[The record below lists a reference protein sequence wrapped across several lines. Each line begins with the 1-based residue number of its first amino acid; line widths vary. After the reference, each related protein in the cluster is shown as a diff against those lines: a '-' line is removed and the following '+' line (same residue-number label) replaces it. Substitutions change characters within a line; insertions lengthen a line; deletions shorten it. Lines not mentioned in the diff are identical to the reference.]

1 MHRRT
6 SWFWAVAKAV
16 VIASGLLMVTTPGYA
31 TENARER
38 RDARDTKQDSR
49 QEARK
54 EKVDCRA
61 ANQKN
66 NAQCRQ
72 DKRDTKQSGRQESR
86 DVRGGA
92 APAAPAAPQN

>member
-1 MHRRT
+1 MNRRN
-6 SWFWAVAKAV
+6 SWLWAVAKAV
-16 VIASGLLMVTTPGYA
+16 VIASGLLMVTTPAYA
-31 TENARER
+31 TENAQER

-49 QEARK
+49 QGARK
-54 EKVDCRA
+54 QKVDCRA

-72 DKRDTKQSGRQESR
+72 DKRDTKQGGREESR

-92 APAAPAAPQN
+92 APQN

>member
-1 MHRRT
+1 MKGQT
-6 SWFWAVAKAV
+6 SNFLAVAKAV

-31 TENARER
+31 TENAQER

-49 QEARK
+49 QDARTA
-54 EKVDCRA
+54 KVDCKKA
-61 ANQKN
+61 DQKN

-86 DVRGGA
+86 DVRAGE
-92 APAAPAAPQN
+92 APKQ

>member
-1 MHRRT
+1 MATRKSLLGAMANT
-6 SWFWAVAKAV
+6 V
-16 VIASGLLMVTTPGYA
+16 VIASGLLMLTTSGYA
-31 TENARER
+31 TENANER

-49 QEARK
+49 QDSRK
-54 EKVDCRA
+54 EKVNCKA

-86 DVRGGA
+86 DVRTGQ
-92 APAAPAAPQN
+92 APTN